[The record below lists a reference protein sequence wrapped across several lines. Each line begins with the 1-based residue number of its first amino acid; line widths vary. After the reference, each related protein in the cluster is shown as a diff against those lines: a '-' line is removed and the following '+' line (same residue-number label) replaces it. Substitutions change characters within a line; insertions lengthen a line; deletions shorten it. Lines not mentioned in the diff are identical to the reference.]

1 MRILLAGLMV
11 MFALSSAQAQ
21 VRVTGAHVL
30 HTGTYEVEKTKEIED
45 PNISSGHRYEADA
58 TLLHES
64 TTITAKLNA
73 AFGLEIMLEGTP
85 RGKVVPVRIVWRYP
99 DPGLQNPQT
108 GKTKFVDDYMDRR
121 GIGKKSTFYWML
133 GQEWALVPASS
144 YGTKTAPWSVNRSGW
159 SGNSRYS
166 AGCTAALR
174 ASIETINDTRP
185 SVARN
190 ITSAMIELTPST
202 RLKPPP
208 LCSSEINAIAAP
220 ALTNSVK

>member
-1 MRILLAGLMV
+1 
-11 MFALSSAQAQ
+11 
-21 VRVTGAHVL
+21 L

-108 GKTKFVDDYMDRR
+108 GKTKFVDDY
-121 GIGKKSTFYWML
+121 
-133 GQEWALVPASS
+133 
-144 YGTKTAPWSVNRSGW
+144 
-159 SGNSRYS
+159 
-166 AGCTAALR
+166 TAALR